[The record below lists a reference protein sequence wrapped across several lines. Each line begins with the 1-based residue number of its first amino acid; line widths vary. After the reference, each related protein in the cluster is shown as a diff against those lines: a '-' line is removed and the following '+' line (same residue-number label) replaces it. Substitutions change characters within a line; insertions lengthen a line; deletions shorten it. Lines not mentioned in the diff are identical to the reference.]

1 VETVDNYLIPF
12 IYLKT
17 TSLKLV
23 YTPVYKPVNK
33 QPPCEALGGRTLVI
47 SSKSTDIGSF
57 PQVIHGTFAWP
68 YLGSLWPGYT
78 QPVAPS

>member
-33 QPPCEALGGRTLVI
+33 QPPCEALG
-47 SSKSTDIGSF
+47 S
-57 PQVIHGTFAWP
+57 
-68 YLGSLWPGYT
+68 
-78 QPVAPS
+78 

>member
-12 IYLKT
+12 VYLKT

-33 QPPCEALGGRTLVI
+33 HPTCEALVPRNLVV
-47 SSKSTDIGSF
+47 SQKSTEKGGF
-57 PQVIHGTFAWP
+57 PQVIHGTFA
-68 YLGSLWPGYT
+68 
-78 QPVAPS
+78 